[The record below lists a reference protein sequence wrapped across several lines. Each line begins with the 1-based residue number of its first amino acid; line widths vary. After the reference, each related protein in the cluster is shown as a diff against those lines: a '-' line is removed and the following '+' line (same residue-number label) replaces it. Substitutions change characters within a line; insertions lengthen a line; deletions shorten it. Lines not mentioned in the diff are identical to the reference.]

1 MEQVALSGGQSGSE
15 CVEYSFMKLKDLLLV
30 ADCNY
35 HVFFKS
41 EIANISGLPYEEIKK
56 EQLKDYLDMTVLRV
70 DQEWNITIG

>member
-1 MEQVALSGGQSGSE
+1 MYKEVL
-15 CVEYSFMKLKDLLLV
+15 FMKLKDLLLV

-41 EIANISGLPYEEIKK
+41 EIANISGLPYEEIQK

-70 DQEWNITIG
+70 DQDWNITIG

>member
-1 MEQVALSGGQSGSE
+1 MHRLTATDTPMVRYTRTIFPSYA
-15 CVEYSFMKLKDLLLV
+15 DLLIV

-35 HVFFKS
+35 HVFFKTDIS
-41 EIANISGLPYEEIKK
+41 DISGLPYEEIGK

>member
-1 MEQVALSGGQSGSE
+1 
-15 CVEYSFMKLKDLLLV
+15 MKLQDLLLV
-30 ADCNY
+30 ADCDY

>member
-1 MEQVALSGGQSGSE
+1 MYKEVL
-15 CVEYSFMKLKDLLLV
+15 FMKLKDLLLV

-41 EIANISGLPYEEIKK
+41 EIANISGLPYEEIEK
-56 EQLKDYLDMTVLRV
+56 EQLKDYLDMTVLHV

>member
-1 MEQVALSGGQSGSE
+1 MYKEVL
-15 CVEYSFMKLKDLLLV
+15 FMKLKDLLLV

-56 EQLKDYLDMTVLRV
+56 EQLKDYLEDYLDMTVLRV

>member
-1 MEQVALSGGQSGSE
+1 
-15 CVEYSFMKLKDLLLV
+15 MKLKDLLV

-41 EIANISGLPYEEIKK
+41 EIANISGLPYEEIQK

-70 DQEWNITIG
+70 DQE

>member
-1 MEQVALSGGQSGSE
+1 MYKELL
-15 CVEYSFMKLKDLLLV
+15 FMKLKDLLLV

-41 EIANISGLPYEEIKK
+41 EIANISGLPYEEIQK

>member
-1 MEQVALSGGQSGSE
+1 
-15 CVEYSFMKLKDLLLV
+15 MKLKDLLLV

-41 EIANISGLPYEEIKK
+41 EIANISGLPYEEIQK

-70 DQEWNITIG
+70 DQE

>member
-1 MEQVALSGGQSGSE
+1 MERVALSGGQSGSE
-15 CVEYSFMKLKDLLLV
+15 CVEYSV

-41 EIANISGLPYEEIKK
+41 EIANISGLPYEEIQK

>member
-1 MEQVALSGGQSGSE
+1 
-15 CVEYSFMKLKDLLLV
+15 MKLQDLLLV

-41 EIANISGLPYEEIKK
+41 EIANISGLPYTEIKK
-56 EQLKDYLDMTVLRV
+56 EELRDYLDMTVLRV

>member
-1 MEQVALSGGQSGSE
+1 
-15 CVEYSFMKLKDLLLV
+15 MKLKDLLLV

-41 EIANISGLPYEEIKK
+41 EIANISGLPYEEIQK
-56 EQLKDYLDMTVLRV
+56 ERLKDYLDMTVLRV